1 MAVFSYLGD
10 APEVGAVVDLHRQ
23 AAVVGKVHIAGPA
36 VFEAHAVAR
45 GDQNAI
51 RIGPRFH
58 LGERSTVHVELDR
71 GTEIGADVWV
81 GADAVIHA
89 TTLGDGVR
97 VEDQALVL
105 SRSSVGAGS
114 IVAAD
119 SLVTEG
125 VEFPENSYILGTP
138 GRRVRDTTPEEREET
153 LRLAAGSKVSR

>member
-1 MAVFSYLGD
+1 MAVFSYLED
-10 APEVGAVVDLHRQ
+10 APDLGADVALHEQ
-23 AAVVGKVHIAGPA
+23 AAAVGKVRIAGPA
-36 VFEAHAVAR
+36 VFEAYAVAR
-45 GDQNAI
+45 GDQSSI
-51 RIGPRFH
+51 RVGPRFH
-58 LGERSTVHVELDR
+58 LGERSTVHVELDQ

-114 IVAAD
+114 IVAAG

-125 VEFPENSYILGTP
+125 TAFPENSYIQGTP

-153 LRLAAGSKVSR
+153 RRLAAGSKLSR